1 MVKITVNIEGMMCKM
16 CEAHTNDAIRNAF
29 KVKKVESSAKDK
41 QTIIISDK
49 DISDDEIKNALKD
62 TGYTVLDIT
71 REPYEKK
78 GIFGLKK

>member
-1 MVKITVNIEGMMCKM
+1 MIKIIINIEGMMCKM

-41 QTIIISDK
+41 QTVIVADN
-49 DISDDEIKNALKD
+49 DISDDEIKAALKD
-62 TGYTVLDIT
+62 TGYTVLEIT
-71 REPYEKK
+71 RETYEKK

>member
-1 MVKITVNIEGMMCKM
+1 MVKIIVNIEGMSCSM
-16 CEAHTNDAIRNAF
+16 CEAHTNDAIRNSF

-41 QTIIISDK
+41 QTVIISDK

-78 GIFGLKK
+78 GIFGFKK